1 MGAQV
6 YPTPENGREA
16 GMENER
22 EILHRGKDLKGKAIV
37 DIQRGE
43 KVGSIS
49 DLLFDPGELR
59 VAAIESESGAMFNR
73 ETEYF
78 QAEQVE
84 VWGKDVI
91 LVRRR
96 GDRSSS
102 LPGRERL
109 VNLSDQLNGR
119 PIVSSDGVRVGQLGD
134 VLLNQEGRLTGFEL
148 SQVDIQGPLEKSRRV
163 PISAVQSL
171 GKDVVIIDT
180 SKL

>member
-6 YPTPENGREA
+6 YPTPDNGREA
-16 GMENER
+16 AVENEQ
-22 EILHRGKDLKGKAIV
+22 ETLHRGKDLKGKPIV

-43 KVGSIS
+43 KIGSLS

-59 VAAIESESGAMFNR
+59 VAAVESESGAMFNR

-78 QAEQVE
+78 QADQVE

-109 VNLSDQLNGR
+109 VNLSDQVNGR
-119 PIVSSDGVRVGQLGD
+119 PIVSSDGARVGQVGD
-134 VLLNQEGRLTGFEL
+134 VLLNLEGRLTGIEL
-148 SQVDIQGPLEKSRRV
+148 SQVDIKGPLEKSRRV
-163 PISAVQSL
+163 PVGAIKSL